1 MIEEALKK
9 VSDNLQEFQIKIDE
23 MLLIRSELTEK
34 IQLQNEVAVD

>member
-9 VSDNLQEFQIKIDE
+9 VADNLQEFQIKIDE

>member
-34 IQLQNEVAVD
+34 I